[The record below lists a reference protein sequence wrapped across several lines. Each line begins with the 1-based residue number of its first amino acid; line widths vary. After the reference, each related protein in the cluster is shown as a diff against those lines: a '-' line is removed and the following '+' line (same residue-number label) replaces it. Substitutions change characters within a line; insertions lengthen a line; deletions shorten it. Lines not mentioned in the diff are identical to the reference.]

1 MEASWTTI
9 CALLNVFNLLIHE
22 VFEKFDKN
30 CKKTIEFG
38 NFFVLLIFSMLIW
51 GLFHIENNI
60 QLFKVAIAQR
70 ICALLDGFNI
80 VIHGVYPKFDKN
92 CIKMIK
98 LGNFL
103 FFLSYWVLIWD
114 LFHLKNSIYL
124 FIEAYLTTNLCLVE
138 RIQPS
143 NPWSFWK
150 VWQKLQKKT
159 IKFGT
164 FLVFWYFRC

>member
-1 MEASWTTI
+1 
-9 CALLNVFNLLIHE
+9 
-22 VFEKFDKN
+22 
-30 CKKTIEFG
+30 
-38 NFFVLLIFSMLIW
+38 MLIW

-60 QLFKVAIAQR
+60 HLFKVAIGQR
-70 ICALLDGFNI
+70 ICALFDGFNI
-80 VIHGVYPKFDKN
+80 VIHGVYQKFDKN
-92 CIKMIK
+92 CIKTIK

-138 RIQPS
+138 RFQPS

-150 VWQKLQKKT
+150 VWQKMQKKKT
-159 IKFGT
+159 
-164 FLVFWYFRC
+164 